1 MPIGTVAMKQNTSA
15 NKLVLVGHTEQD
27 LSFTNTLCKT
37 LEGYGWV
44 TQKVRDSHEILRIL
58 EHDPTIAMLVVDEEM
73 PRISGTCIVQRL
85 PRLGAFMPTAVIAN
99 KRIPETRVPLAF
111 RRPINAEAVAR
122 ELCDNYQSI
131 ATTQALTRVAE
142 HYKLQA
148 ATLAWVV
155 GDDSATGKTLVRT
168 LSDPITPVVI
178 SGSTVGKLTAGQ
190 FIQLSGA
197 AGDGVERLAVK
208 VVFTPTIAQASSV
221 VKPAA

>member
-27 LSFTNTLCKT
+27 LSFTNALCKA

-58 EHDPTIAMLVVDEEM
+58 EQDPTIALLVVDEEM

-111 RRPINAEAVAR
+111 RRPINAEAVVR
-122 ELCDNYQSI
+122 EICDNYRSL
-131 ATTQALTRVAE
+131 ATTQGLTRVAE
-142 HYKLQA
+142 YYKIHA
-148 ATLAWVV
+148 ASLAWVV
-155 GDDSATGKTLVRT
+155 GDDSITGKTLVWT
-168 LSDPITPVVI
+168 MSDPVNPITI

-190 FIQLSGA
+190 VVQLSGA

-208 VVFTPTIAQASSV
+208 VVFTPTVPQNSAV